1 MGRPKGALN
10 KTTRAVKEAL
20 VDAFEDLG
28 GVESLVA
35 WAQADPGEFYK
46 LWVKVMPTQIE
57 ASGPEGGP
65 IQITWLN
72 PAD

>member
-1 MGRPKGALN
+1 MQLAKDGSSKAIKRLVKLIDDEDPKVAIAASTAVLDRALG
-10 KTTRAVKEAL
+10 KPKQAV
-20 VDAFEDLG
+20 
-28 GVESLVA
+28 
-35 WAQADPGEFYK
+35 
-46 LWVKVMPTQIE
+46 E